1 LFGTGERL
9 NSIEEIPAADAAEAA
24 LMQPGHDYQPLA
36 ETMSRRQVYL
46 ILFSLMVTLFIG
58 ALDQT
63 VVSVAAPRILA
74 DLKGFELL
82 SWMFTSYMLTS
93 TIAIPLVGKLGDLFG
108 RKPFL
113 IVGVVVFSATSALCG
128 AAPNMESFIAFRFAQ
143 GLGGGMIF
151 ASVFA
156 TTGDLFA
163 PAERGKYI
171 GFFTGTFSLASIL
184 GPTLGGFITDSLSWR
199 WIFYLN
205 IPIGAVAIPLIYFN
219 LPSRGQTARV
229 KIDFIGAALLSGA
242 SVAFLMAMV
251 WGGDKYAWS
260 SPQIVAMLVLATM
273 LTGLFIAQ
281 ERRHPEPILPL
292 HLFRNQVF
300 LLSNLVVFTF
310 GLGVFGAFQ
319 YLGLFVQTALG
330 ASATA
335 SGVISTPQSA
345 GVLITSIVGGQIIA
359 RTGKYKMQTVVGTVL
374 IAGAMA
380 LLRMVDADSSKL
392 TIAVYMVFLGL
403 GFGLVLPTMSLIVQ
417 NAVSPQYIGVASS
430 SSQFFRQIGSVMGI
444 AIFGVI
450 LAHTYRGELADRI
463 TPEDRSAIEAVNPAI
478 LVDLEDP
485 TLRLNEAEWAAISG
499 QIAAVAGGEGILAR
513 ASRAQDEAV
522 SVATQNIFTVALVA
536 ALLSAAFAL
545 AMRELPLRR
554 GAQRVTPAVP
564 VATAGAAGA
573 TTDAPGQAPV
583 PEPGPGGGGS

>member
-1 LFGTGERL
+1 
-9 NSIEEIPAADAAEAA
+9 
-24 LMQPGHDYQPLA
+24 
-36 ETMSRRQVYL
+36 
-46 ILFSLMVTLFIG
+46 
-58 ALDQT
+58 
-63 VVSVAAPRILA
+63 
-74 DLKGFELL
+74 
-82 SWMFTSYMLTS
+82 
-93 TIAIPLVGKLGDLFG
+93 
-108 RKPFL
+108 
-113 IVGVVVFSATSALCG
+113 
-128 AAPNMESFIAFRFAQ
+128 MESFIAFRFAQ